1 MFWKELNI
9 HEGCFRAAL
18 PSGQPVAFYATA
30 LYYVENR
37 TPKSHWNINLQIPG
51 KEGGS
56 LTIKVIKG
64 KITFVILKSAEY
76 GSRKYITEYTAEI
89 KHYLIM
95 YFNYLCKPRRFSP
108 PPDTVYA
115 PIEID

>member
-1 MFWKELNI
+1 MIWKELNI
-9 HEGCFRAAL
+9 HEDCFRAAL
-18 PSGQPVAFYATA
+18 PTGLPLSYYARA
-30 LYYVENR
+30 LYNVENKTR
-37 TPKSHWNINLQIPG
+37 GSHWSVDLQIPG

-76 GSRKYITEYTAEI
+76 GSRKYITEYTTEI